1 MYDKKLFFIVSVIL
15 SLICVHGLI
24 VKFLGFSLFLKIII
38 TELSVFLVLVCL
50 LGCSVLHVQ
59 RWRDSGS
66 DYSLLNNLYTVLAVI
81 LQVQSIVLLGQNAV
95 DVFCLDN
102 PLIKSSA
109 QILLGFFRR
118 FNMLNTLSLTFLT
131 VYRQYK
137 AYDYL
142 NLSVDPKTK
151 WIIITLEFLLSLF
164 WTGIT
169 FIWPWF
175 FCHDYECVCEEET
188 GCGLITITRTSLS
201 VILIVCVLLLLKVA
215 EDSYGILNRTKK
227 KALSSFRSLMCINQ
241 NTVTPFN
248 DENDVQEHQGQVR
261 SSSYQ
266 CHVRGHCFRMIQD
279 L

>member
-1 MYDKKLFFIVSVIL
+1 MYDKKIFFIVSVIL
-15 SLICVHGLI
+15 SLICVHGLFVTFI
-24 VKFLGFSLFLKIII
+24 GFSLFLKIVI
-38 TELSVFLVLVCL
+38 TELCVFLVLVCL

-81 LQVQSIVLLGQNAV
+81 LQVQSIVLLGQNVV

-109 QILLGFFRR
+109 PILLGFFRR
-118 FNMLNTLSLTFLT
+118 FNLLNTLSLTFLT

-151 WIIITLEFLLSLF
+151 WIIITLELFLSLF
-164 WTGIT
+164 WTAIT
-169 FIWPWF
+169 LIWPGF
-175 FCHDYECVCEEET
+175 FCHDYECECEEET
-188 GCGLITITRTSLS
+188 GCGLIRVTRTSLA

-215 EDSYGILNRTKK
+215 EDGYGIWNRTKK
-227 KALSSFRSLMCINQ
+227 KALSSFRSLVSINQ
-241 NTVTPFN
+241 NAVTPFIE
-248 DENDVQEHQGQVR
+248 ENEVQEHQGQVR

-266 CHVRGHCFRMIQD
+266 CHVRGHYFRMIQD